1 MKKKILFVSLIV
13 IAVSIIASGTLAYF
27 TSSETSHNIITTDAI
42 NITIEEWQKTD
53 DGFVAYPEEPI
64 VIMPGTSSSKI
75 VTVRNIDAKAYVRAK
90 YEIIV
95 KDSRGRT
102 MKLSPETINSIISVD
117 LNNEDWIRKND
128 DDEWFY
134 YASAVKTGEAT
145 EALFTKVIFD
155 GPNMTNEYQNCTV
168 EIIVDAQAVQSANNG
183 NSATKASGWPAENN

>member
-90 YEIIV
+90 YETIV
-95 KDSRGRT
+95 KDSRGRV

-117 LNNEDWIRKND
+117 INNEDWIRKND

-134 YASAVKTGEAT
+134 YAFAVKTGEAT

-183 NSATKASGWPAENN
+183 NSATKASGWPNN